1 MLSALIYLLLIT
13 AAELVT
19 VVLHPLLGLG
29 LYICLLFSIIVQVAR
44 TNRFHPDR
52 LILALSLVALIRII
66 SLAMPLGNIPQIWW
80 YPVIYLPLLI
90 GAVIVARILE
100 YTFKDIGLSW
110 GKIPVQILIGLT
122 GIGLGFAEYA
132 ILKPDAI
139 IDTLSWNSLILPA
152 TILLL
157 TTGFVEELIFRG
169 ILQKAALE
177 SFGSKGIIYISLIFA
192 VLHTGFLSIADIVFV
207 FGVAVFFG
215 YLVKK
220 TGSILGVTLAHG
232 ITNTIL
238 FAVAP
243 LLLG

>member
-1 MLSALIYLLLIT
+1 MLSALVYLLIIT
-13 AAELVT
+13 AAEIVT
-19 VVLHPLLGLG
+19 VACQPLFGLG
-29 LYICLLFSIIVQVAR
+29 IYILLLFSIIFRVAK

-52 LILALSLVALIRII
+52 LILSLSLVALIRII
-66 SLAMPLGNIPQIWW
+66 SLAMPLSDIPQIWW

-90 GAVIVARILE
+90 GTVIVARTLE
-100 YTFKDIGLSW
+100 YNFKDIGLNW
-110 GKIPVQILIGLT
+110 GKIPIQILIGLT

-132 ILKPDAI
+132 ILKPEAI
-139 IDTLSWNSLILPA
+139 IETLSWSSLVLPGLILL
-152 TILLL
+152 I

-169 ILQKAALE
+169 VLQKAALD
-177 SFGSKGIIYISLIFA
+177 SFEAKGIIYISLIFA
-192 VLHTGFLSIADIVFV
+192 ILHIGFLSITDIVFV
-207 FGVAVFFG
+207 FGVALIFG